1 MSIKKQASRLHEKRV
16 NLWLLQTIFCSQLMR
31 DDESD
36 ELRVSMVNTHLFRD
50 LCIKYIGK
58 KEINKYLEADD
69 YFDKCRNN
77 IERQMI
83 PFSDLEWIDCERAL
97 SFAANFIHAD
107 YKLYKQGNNPTLL
120 DVIAP
125 EWSLSKDGSGINY
138 EGLILL
144 IDYQCRVS
152 GVNHIRSGLEQ
163 LKVAWGRIY
172 NSFKKPFWF
181 PSDRYENKY
190 FEDYQWILSS
200 FEKNNMISG
209 NVDIF
214 FKKNLNLKVH
224 SIFDQWAERKSNPE
238 IELFLIRLKKAW
250 HQKKFRDSVANKKVL
265 NTYISKEC
273 KKELDYLVNKNDMK
287 INEII
292 ENLIHEAYAKT
303 KLKSWEQ

>member
-1 MSIKKQASRLHEKRV
+1 MSIKKQASLLYEKRV
-16 NLWLLQTIFCSQLMR
+16 NLWLLHTIFCSQLMR
-31 DDESD
+31 NDESE
-36 ELRVSMVNTHLFRD
+36 ELRESIGNTHLFRE
-50 LCIKYIGK
+50 LCIKHIDK
-58 KEINKYLEADD
+58 NEINKYYEAGD

-77 IERQMI
+77 IESQII
-83 PFSDLEWIDCERAL
+83 PFSDLEWIDSERAL

-107 YKLYKQGNNPTLL
+107 YKLYKQGDKPSLL
-120 DVIAP
+120 DIIAP

-138 EGLILL
+138 EGLIVL

-152 GVNHIRSGLEQ
+152 SINHIRTGLEQ
-163 LKVAWGRIY
+163 LKVAWDRIY
-172 NSFKKPFWF
+172 NNFKKPFWF

-190 FEDYQWILSS
+190 FDDYHWVLSS

-214 FKKNLNLKVH
+214 FKKNLNLKIH

-273 KKELDYLVNKNDMK
+273 KKQLDYLVNKNDIK

-292 ENLIHEAYAKT
+292 EDLIHEAYAKA